1 MTTQTDVMRWLA
13 EATGATM
20 QTADAGVS
28 TFVSY
33 PGGGAGVAA
42 NAGVPGGSIP
52 GSTMGAASAV
62 LWLVGG
68 LAAISVGTAVLARK
82 GVRPE
87 IGRFDAL
94 DALWNAATVG
104 VMFGTFKLLA
114 IRYHGHKISQA
125 VLLLL

>member
-1 MTTQTDVMRWLA
+1 MTETEVLRWLA
-13 EATGATM
+13 ESTGARM
-20 QTADAGVS
+20 QVGADAGVS

-33 PGGGAGVAA
+33 PGGGAGV
-42 NAGVPGGSIP
+42 NDTAGAPGQTIP
-52 GSTMGAASAV
+52 GATMGATSAV

-68 LAAISVGTAVLARK
+68 LVVISVGTAVLARK

-94 DALWNAATVG
+94 DAVWNAATVG
-104 VMFGTFKLLA
+104 VMIATFKLLA